1 MAFACLLRL
10 LPKDQIY
17 NRIIVYEPLPPFS
30 SIESPIYLHQALIS
44 QQQPPAGQPC
54 PTEPCLKRFIFWNK
68 YSRWFHPASPLI
80 LSSLPPLSVSECIG
94 EWEEGNW
101 SLQQSSSLQQS
112 AAHPGPALGSAR
124 LSLHNL
130 YLLNSG
136 SFANRTLGETYYVS
150 PKYLSLDN
158 SL

>member
-54 PTEPCLKRFIFWNK
+54 PAEPCLKRFIFWNK
-68 YSRWFHPASPLI
+68 YSRWFHPASPLN
-80 LSSLPPLSVSECIG
+80 LHCPLSLFVNVL
-94 EWEEGNW
+94 GNERKVTEAC
-101 SLQQSSSLQQS
+101 SSPPHCSSPLHTPAQHQAPPDSAFTTCTFSTQAVLQT
-112 AAHPGPALGSAR
+112 G
-124 LSLHNL
+124 LSVKLTTF
-130 YLLNSG
+130 LLNI
-136 SFANRTLGETYYVS
+136 
-150 PKYLSLDN
+150 
-158 SL
+158 